1 MSLGPLSSPK
11 LMASLLKSCCSRG
24 FTIGL
29 VVGVATA
36 AAAGCTAG
44 GLNRE
49 LENWLWEGAA
59 GGCWRPGLQSG
70 RGQQSVTMTRTWPH
84 PALLPRPGPGC
95 LCVNSGK
102 SEGEA
107 AISAGWKVGRVRSWP
122 GPPPDQISCF
132 THTRVRF
139 QFSALTFV
147 TENCVEIVC
156 EGALRL
162 RLGLPLGD
170 V

>member
-1 MSLGPLSSPK
+1 
-11 LMASLLKSCCSRG
+11 MAP
-24 FTIGL
+24 
-29 VVGVATA
+29 A
-36 AAAGCTAG
+36 AAAGGTAG

-49 LENWLWEGAA
+49 LENWLWEGGA
-59 GGCWRPGLQSG
+59 GGCRRPGLQSG

-84 PALLPRPGPGC
+84 PALLPRPGPGPGC

-107 AISAGWKVGRVRSWP
+107 AISAGWKVGRVRSSP
-122 GPPPDQISCF
+122 GPPPDRISCF
-132 THTRVRF
+132 THGSQV
-139 QFSALTFV
+139 SVLCPTFV
-147 TENCVEIVC
+147 TENCLEIVC
-156 EGALRL
+156 EGVLRL

>member
-1 MSLGPLSSPK
+1 MSLGPRSSPK

-36 AAAGCTAG
+36 AAAAGTAG

-49 LENWLWEGAA
+49 LENWLWEGGA
-59 GGCWRPGLQSG
+59 GGCRRPGLQSG

-107 AISAGWKVGRVRSWP
+107 AISAGWKVGRVRSCP
-122 GPPPDQISCF
+122 GPPPDRISCF
-132 THTRVRF
+132 THTVLKF

-147 TENCVEIVC
+147 TENCLEIVC
-156 EGALRL
+156 EGVLSL